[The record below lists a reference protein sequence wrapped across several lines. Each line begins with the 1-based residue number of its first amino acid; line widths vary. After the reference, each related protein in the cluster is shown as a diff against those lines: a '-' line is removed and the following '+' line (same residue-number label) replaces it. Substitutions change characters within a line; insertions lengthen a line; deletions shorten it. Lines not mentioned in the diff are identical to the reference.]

1 MPPAHR
7 IKTLSVL
14 HELFIPDI
22 QLALDVRASGRTQ
35 HRVSLP
41 QDVSI
46 PLQYLKVS
54 RFHVKQG
61 PIDKPAPVFA
71 PLEERFE
78 TLGGNHHD
86 RKSSSQQ

>member
-1 MPPAHR
+1 MTPAHR

-14 HELFIPDI
+14 DELFIPDI
-22 QLALDVRASGRTQ
+22 QFTLDPWTSRRAQ
-35 HRVSLP
+35 DRVSLP

-71 PLEERFE
+71 PLQESLE

-86 RKSSSQQ
+86 RKSPRQQ